1 MTQEEKGYIL
11 SHYDILDIYTYMH
24 TINIICVKETELTG
38 AEQVLKM
45 LMCSKA
51 FFNVVRWFG

>member
-11 SHYDILDIYTYMH
+11 PHYDILHTYTYMH
-24 TINIICVKETELTG
+24 TIYIIYIKETELTG

-45 LMCSKA
+45 LMCSKVP
-51 FFNVVRWFG
+51 FNIVHYLG